1 MSYFELF
8 LLAVGLCF
16 DTFAVS
22 LTGGICFVSRPRW
35 SGILKIIFSF
45 GVFQA
50 GFTLLGW
57 ALGSSVSSY
66 IESFDHWIAFLL
78 LAYIGG
84 NMIRESFA
92 REEETSGTVD
102 LLCTRKL
109 CVLSVA
115 TSIDA
120 LAVGISLAMI
130 QLENV
135 KVWTGSAMI
144 MAVTA
149 MASLTGLFA
158 GRAVGPKFGK
168 RSELVGGVILICIGL
183 KILLEHLGPVILR

>member
-1 MSYFELF
+1 
-8 LLAVGLCF
+8 
-16 DTFAVS
+16 
-22 LTGGICFVSRPRW
+22 
-35 SGILKIIFSF
+35 
-45 GVFQA
+45 
-50 GFTLLGW
+50 
-57 ALGSSVSSY
+57 
-66 IESFDHWIAFLL
+66 
-78 LAYIGG
+78 
-84 NMIRESFA
+84 
-92 REEETSGTVD
+92 VD